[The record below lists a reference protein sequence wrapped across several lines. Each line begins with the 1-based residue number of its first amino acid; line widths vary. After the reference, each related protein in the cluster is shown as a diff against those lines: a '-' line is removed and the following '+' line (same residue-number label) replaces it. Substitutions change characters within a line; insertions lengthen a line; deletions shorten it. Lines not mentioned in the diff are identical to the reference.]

1 MTKGKAKKKS
11 EAFKMDEKRAGRIF
25 QAIIEGKKWPEFKC
39 LFDGGKAT
47 DKAQYV
53 KLLKE
58 LLDKEGFDEA
68 SEWRTELLA
77 KVEKSASVSMAQTPV
92 WEIYLSATGLGLIS

>member
-1 MTKGKAKKKS
+1 MAKGKAKKKS
-11 EAFKMDEKRAGRIF
+11 EAFKRDEKRAGRIF

-39 LFDGGKAT
+39 LFDKAT

-58 LLDKEGFDEA
+58 LLDKEGFDET
-68 SEWRTELLA
+68 SEWRIDLLT
-77 KVEKSASVSMAQTPV
+77 KVEKSTPASIPV
-92 WEIYLSATGLGLIS
+92 WEVYLSATGLGLIN

>member
-1 MTKGKAKKKS
+1 MAKGKAKRS
-11 EAFKMDEKRAGRIF
+11 EAFKRDEKRAGRIF

-39 LFDGGKAT
+39 LFDGGKTT

-68 SEWRTELLA
+68 SEWRTDLLA
-77 KVEKSASVSMAQTPV
+77 KVEKSTPASTPV
-92 WEIYLSATGLGLIS
+92 WEVYLSATGLGLIS